1 MPKTYTMAAINARSS
16 DGLDGLHDR
25 ISQIHDALK
34 DLHQKIPRIDG
45 REPDAGDSLFGT
57 SLSNSSHSLLSTSAS
72 LSSLSVPSTGAGSRS
87 ISPSRAQG
95 APLAAVDPEAEEQL
109 CSDISDRLRD
119 IRNDYD
125 LLVEDAQDMG
135 WFVPAD
141 THRQGPR
148 SSSHRVGA
156 WEEEEDND
164 DDDDDDNSLPA
175 VTLHDKSSS
184 NPQVAVERARLA
196 KALKRTDK
204 AIAYTRREFRTTR
217 INGLSRKQYA
227 LSEKVFQELETY
239 DDDSEVEGGDD
250 GSDASDDGHASSDD
264 TAYDDDDEKKHLH
277 AQSRASD
284 TSRSPSPRQQTA
296 EASAAAELTA
306 ALRQTHARI
315 VGEVARSDFAAQTL
329 EESSRALAELGDRY
343 SSSSTG
349 TGDINSGLRAAR
361 SMVRGLLVA
370 QKSDTWYLQMSLYIL
385 ASTVAWLFFRR
396 LLYGPLW
403 LFVWWPVRSAFGTAM
418 WVGKTGAS
426 VGAGIG
432 GSGSSMVSV
441 PAAEISFS
449 SSVAGIASSVV
460 PTTSIVQADSYAT
473 EAAGSSAT
481 SAVSSVEEVVR
492 IVNEAQAST
501 EAPNRKKRMWEEDV
515 EAAKYEEQQRKG
527 KEDQDAQKAQEADAA
542 EESGKGKGKEA
553 EPEKKDEL

>member
-1 MPKTYTMAAINARSS
+1 MASINARSS
-16 DGLDGLHDR
+16 EGLDSLHDR
-25 ISQIHDALK
+25 ISQIHDSLK
-34 DLHQKIPRIDG
+34 DLRQKIPRIDG
-45 REPDAGDSLFGT
+45 REPDSSDSLFDT
-57 SLSNSSHSLLSTSAS
+57 SLSSSSQSLLSPSAS
-72 LSSLSVPSTGAGSRS
+72 LSSLPIPSSGSGSRS
-87 ISPSRAQG
+87 ISPSRAPG

-141 THRQGPR
+141 TPRQGPR

-156 WEEEEDND
+156 WEEE
-164 DDDDDDNSLPA
+164 DDNEDDPVPA
-175 VTLHDKSSS
+175 ATLHDTSSS

-204 AIAYTRREFRTTR
+204 AITYTRREFRITR
-217 INGLSRKQYA
+217 MNGLARKQYA

-239 DDDSEVEGGDD
+239 DEDSEVEGEDD
-250 GSDASDDGHASSDD
+250 GSEASDDGHASSDD
-264 TAYDDDDEKKHLH
+264 TEYDDDAEKKHRRAH
-277 AQSRASD
+277 SSASGISR
-284 TSRSPSPRQQTA
+284 TPSPRQQTA

-315 VGEVARSDFAAQTL
+315 VGEVTRSDFAAQTL

-349 TGDINSGLRAAR
+349 TGDINSGLKAAR

-403 LFVWWPVRSAFGTAM
+403 LLVWWPVRSAFGTAM

-432 GSGSSMVSV
+432 GSGSSIVSV
-441 PAAEISFS
+441 PAADVSFS
-449 SSVAGIASSVV
+449 SSVANVASSIV
-460 PTTSIVQADSYAT
+460 PTTSIVQANIYAT
-473 EAAGSSAT
+473 EAAASSAT
-481 SAVSSVEEVVR
+481 SVSSLVEDVGR
-492 IVNEAQAST
+492 IVDEAAAGTSTGEEQAAT

-515 EAAKYEEQQRKG
+515 EAAKFEEQQRKE
-527 KEDQDAQKAQEADAA
+527 KEAQDAQKAQEADAA
-542 EESGKGKGKEA
+542 GEPGKGKGKEA